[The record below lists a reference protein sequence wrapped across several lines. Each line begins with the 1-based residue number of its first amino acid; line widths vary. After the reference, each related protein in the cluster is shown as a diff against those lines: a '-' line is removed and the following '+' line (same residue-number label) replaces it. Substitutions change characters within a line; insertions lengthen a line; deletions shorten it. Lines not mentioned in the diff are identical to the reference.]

1 MPCDAKLLDPFT
13 VPPSAWDVLAPRGT
27 LQHSHAYLRYRAFAE
42 PGDYWLAGC
51 WQGGALQAGAPFF
64 LTTAQ
69 TAAFSDPWQ
78 LLTSPQ
84 FRRAPAGDAVASES
98 LRAEHEQRLSAVAAG
113 AVRPGELRDCLGE
126 ALVCRYFDQSGVLA
140 DQGLGGAA
148 RGSLV
153 ESIVRLAMDAV
164 RAGQAGAVCFPYVLP
179 ADNVLRATL
188 RELGFEAGIITAHS
202 TTSLPAGIRG
212 FDDYVTSLSKNS
224 RRRFRGELES
234 LRQAGITLTSIPLA
248 GNEDAVAALEAQTQS
263 RHGGPS
269 APAGIARMRRQMIED
284 FGDSVRIAAAFD
296 GAKLVACGIDLLD
309 EHNYYG
315 LTYGC
320 DYNHPN
326 LSTCYMCIAYYDPIR
341 FCLARGI
348 GTLRY
353 GFEAFEPKVL
363 RGASLTPLELW
374 IWTSD
379 QKVNHALA
387 ELLAFIDGRSRE
399 YLSRWMAVQP
409 GGPLQ
414 SGGRGEADAILADR
428 HLGFGEPGPA

>member
-1 MPCDAKLLDPFT
+1 
-13 VPPSAWDVLAPRGT
+13 
-27 LQHSHAYLRYRAFAE
+27 
-42 PGDYWLAGC
+42 
-51 WQGGALQAGAPFF
+51 
-64 LTTAQ
+64 
-69 TAAFSDPWQ
+69 
-78 LLTSPQ
+78 
-84 FRRAPAGDAVASES
+84 
-98 LRAEHEQRLSAVAAG
+98 
-113 AVRPGELRDCLGE
+113 
-126 ALVCRYFDQSGVLA
+126 
-140 DQGLGGAA
+140 
-148 RGSLV
+148 
-153 ESIVRLAMDAV
+153 
-164 RAGQAGAVCFPYVLP
+164 
-179 ADNVLRATL
+179 
-188 RELGFEAGIITAHS
+188 
-202 TTSLPAGIRG
+202 
-212 FDDYVTSLSKNS
+212 
-224 RRRFRGELES
+224 
-234 LRQAGITLTSIPLA
+234 
-248 GNEDAVAALEAQTQS
+248 
-263 RHGGPS
+263 
-269 APAGIARMRRQMIED
+269 MRRQMIED